1 MLKIQVLGSGCQ
13 KCEKLLQVTEQ
24 AVTELGLGADII
36 QVTDLREIMELGVMM
51 TPALVVDGKD
61 KVSGRVPGVAEIKA
75 IITQVQA

>member
-36 QVTDLREIMELGVMM
+36 KVTDLREIMELGVMM
-51 TPALVVDGKD
+51 TPALVVDGKV